1 MTPIAP
7 PLVDGRTAR
16 AERTRDAVV
25 DALLALIAEGDL
37 RPTGA
42 RIAERA
48 GVSLRSV
55 FQHFDD
61 LEALLAAA
69 VTRQTS
75 RITELMEPLPREG
88 PLSNRVRALVDQR
101 AEVYEF
107 ITPTRRAAM
116 LQEPFSPTLSSGRE
130 LLARSSA
137 AQIADVFR
145 NELARLD
152 AGERREVAAALAAA
166 TAWELWEQ
174 LRSRQH
180 LAIPTA
186 KRVMGRTVTALLSGK
201 DT

>member
-1 MTPIAP
+1 MTPTAP
-7 PLVDGRTAR
+7 ALVDGRTAR
-16 AERTRDAVV
+16 AGRTRDAVV

-37 RPTGA
+37 RPTAA

-69 VTRQTS
+69 VTRQTG
-75 RITELMEPLPREG
+75 RVTELMERLPREG
-88 PLSNRVRALVDQR
+88 PLPDRVRALVDQR

-116 LQEPFSPTLSSGRE
+116 LQEPFSPTLRRGRE

-137 AQIADVFR
+137 AQIAEVFQA
-145 NELARLD
+145 ELAALD
-152 AGERREVAAALAAA
+152 AGERREVAAAVAAS
-166 TAWELWEQ
+166 TAWDLWEH

-180 LAIPTA
+180 LAVPAA
-186 KRVMGRTVTALLSGK
+186 KRVIGRMVTALLSGK
-201 DT
+201 GT